1 MSSGTLG
8 GSVPGGSTTVR
19 EASGG
24 QEHHLIQRFYAVS
37 PQRRFLNPC
46 TSRSRGAPSLRIAK
60 SYVTLTSVR
69 MRERTDGTK
78 PQEKKGVWHSRFP
91 ANPEGRTSAQGMA
104 SQRMQRN
111 EFVDPNTTAAGFCAG
126 SSAKLA
132 DHDPDL
138 AGAVRRAQEGDHEA
152 IRYLY
157 LRFKDNVYGYVLSV
171 VR

>member
-24 QEHHLIQRFYAVS
+24 QEHHLIQRFYADS

-78 PQEKKGVWHSRFP
+78 PQAKKGGVAQSLSGESGRADECPGHGLT
-91 ANPEGRTSAQGMA
+91 ANATE
-104 SQRMQRN
+104 
-111 EFVDPNTTAAGFCAG
+111 
-126 SSAKLA
+126 
-132 DHDPDL
+132 
-138 AGAVRRAQEGDHEA
+138 
-152 IRYLY
+152 
-157 LRFKDNVYGYVLSV
+157 
-171 VR
+171 